1 MIVHLNGQLLPRDQA
16 RISPFDRG
24 FIFGDGLY
32 EGLRAS
38 AFGPEQCARVVA
50 PHLHTARLAAGLRL
64 TGIDFDAA
72 SLEPLTTELLAA
84 NNLTEAFVYWQIT
97 RGTPTGDEP
106 VRSRVPGG
114 GRSAPRAASLRAGPT
129 VFGYCVPQPPF
140 DDFARLGPTVKSAVT
155 LDDPRW
161 SLGHIKS
168 ISLMGNIMAS
178 LRAMQASA
186 DDAILCRNGLVAEGL
201 ATNVILRT
209 PDNRLVT
216 PNLESAPMLAGV
228 TRAVLLDA
236 LPNRIDVR
244 PVRVEELAT
253 AREII
258 LVGSMTMVA
267 SVTRLNEQP
276 VGEAPPTPGPAA
288 RELLTALIES
298 FRSGRDREV
307 GTDHMHPRTPP
318 HPPR

>member
-178 LRAMQASA
+178 LRAMRAGA
-186 DDAILCRNGLVAEGL
+186 DDAVLTRGDLVAEGL
-201 ATNVILRT
+201 ATNVFIRT
-209 PDNRLVT
+209 PPPDDRLVT
-216 PNLESAPMLAGV
+216 PSLESVPILAGV

-236 LPNRIDVR
+236 LPGRIEVR
-244 PVRVEELAT
+244 PVRVDELRT

-258 LVGSMTMVA
+258 LTGSMTMIA
-267 SVTRLNEQP
+267 SVTKLDDRT
-276 VGEAPPTPGPAA
+276 VGDGAPGPAA
-288 RELLTALIES
+288 RGLLTALIDS
-298 FRSGRDREV
+298 FRTGRDRAV
-307 GTDHMHPRTPP
+307 GTEHMLPRT
-318 HPPR
+318 